1 MIVMGRSVPA
11 TGKTDYVEKYGATK
25 LNGRMAQRG
34 RGLHLVVRP
43 DSLLL
48 APWLSLYASETWSGR
63 VSPSKIGINL
73 DTRQGLSVWYKIGK
87 PMFNGRMKIAF
98 LVLLGCLLSACA
110 QIKEAGRTVGHTTR
124 DVTREIGHGTR
135 DAAKAVGEG
144 VKKVAKSATEDD
156 K

>member
-1 MIVMGRSVPA
+1 
-11 TGKTDYVEKYGATK
+11 
-25 LNGRMAQRG
+25 
-34 RGLHLVVRP
+34 
-43 DSLLL
+43 
-48 APWLSLYASETWSGR
+48 
-63 VSPSKIGINL
+63 
-73 DTRQGLSVWYKIGK
+73 
-87 PMFNGRMKIAF
+87 MFNGRMKTAF
-98 LVLLGCLLSACA
+98 LVVLLGCLLSACA